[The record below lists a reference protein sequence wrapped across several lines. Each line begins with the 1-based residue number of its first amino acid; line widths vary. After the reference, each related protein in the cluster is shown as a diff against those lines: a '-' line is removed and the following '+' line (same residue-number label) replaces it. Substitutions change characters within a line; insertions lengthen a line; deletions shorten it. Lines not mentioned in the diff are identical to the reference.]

1 VEKTMAD
8 NVEKVVI
15 IGSGPAGYTAAVYAA
30 RAALKPL
37 VLAGSVPN
45 LPGGQLMITTEVE
58 NFPGF
63 PKGIPGPDLMDL
75 FKAQAER
82 FGTRVVEENVVSVD
96 LGSRP
101 FRVQHDSGET
111 KAEAIIVATGA
122 SAIWSGAK
130 GESTYLNRGVSACA
144 TCDGFFFRGLEV
156 LVVGGGDT
164 AMEEATYL
172 TLHAKKVTVVHR
184 RDQLRASKVM
194 QDRAKN
200 NPKISFLWDS
210 VVEEVVGDGNKV
222 QGAMIK
228 NVKTG
233 AVTRVDA
240 QGLFV
245 AIGHKP
251 NTAVFAGK
259 LDLDDKGYVK
269 TSPGTTRT
277 SVPGVFA
284 AGDVQDSVYRQA
296 ITAAGT
302 GCMAAIEV
310 ERFLAH

>member
-1 VEKTMAD
+1 MAD

-15 IGSGPAGYTAAVYAA
+15 IGSGPAGYTAALYAA
-30 RAALKPL
+30 RAALKPM

-45 LPGGQLMITTEVE
+45 LPGGQLMITTVIE

-63 PKGIPGPDLMDL
+63 PKGIAGPELMDL

-82 FGTRVVEENVVSVD
+82 FGTRIVEENVVEVD
-96 LGSRP
+96 LTSRP
-101 FRVQHDSGET
+101 FRIKHDTGET

-122 SAIWSGAK
+122 SAVWSGAK
-130 GESTYLNRGVSACA
+130 GEATYRNRGVSACA
-144 TCDGFFFRGLEV
+144 TCDGFFFRGKEV

-172 TLHAKKVTVVHR
+172 TLHASKVTLVHR

-194 QDRAKN
+194 QDRARN

-210 VVEEVVGDGNKV
+210 VVEEVLGDGDKM
-222 QGAMIK
+222 QGASIK

-233 AVTRVDA
+233 ALTKVDA

-251 NTAVFAGK
+251 NTEVFAGK
-259 LDLDDKGYVK
+259 LDLDDKGYIK
-269 TSPGTTRT
+269 TAPGTTRT